1 MLQLYRIPP
10 PTTTTTTTTAAAAAA
25 KFDVH
30 FTGSQGEHDSLPKWH
45 VWCCW
50 PKQKNKQT
58 VSTKR
63 MHQ

>member
-30 FTGSQGEHDSLPKWH
+30 FTGSQGEHDSLPK
-45 VWCCW
+45 
-50 PKQKNKQT
+50 
-58 VSTKR
+58 
-63 MHQ
+63 